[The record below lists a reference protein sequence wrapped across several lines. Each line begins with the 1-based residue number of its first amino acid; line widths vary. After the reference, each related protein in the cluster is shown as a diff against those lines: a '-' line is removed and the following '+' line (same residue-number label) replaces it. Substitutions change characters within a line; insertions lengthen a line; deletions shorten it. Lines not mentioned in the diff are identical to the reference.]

1 MDDFIDDDEDED
13 DEDAAA
19 RKAERRARKEE
30 RRQARRGPVMSEEAV
45 QQRMSEIY
53 DPDTLKQHFH
63 TEPDERIR
71 QKDVPER
78 LQLIFEKREPAAPN
92 EFPKEAQWMYPLL
105 FSTAAEE
112 EAEPAQVELRLE
124 SVRTLLSIL
133 REGEATGPDAE
144 DGTPAPRVHLE
155 PATVQHFRKE
165 LWRPAGISEA
175 QLRRLVDLDAQYGHL
190 QVTPSPDPDPEP
202 QPRPRAPTPTPT
214 PCPCPCP

>member
-112 EAEPAQVELRLE
+112 EAEPAQVELL
-124 SVRTLLSIL
+124 
-133 REGEATGPDAE
+133 
-144 DGTPAPRVHLE
+144 
-155 PATVQHFRKE
+155 
-165 LWRPAGISEA
+165 
-175 QLRRLVDLDAQYGHL
+175 
-190 QVTPSPDPDPEP
+190 
-202 QPRPRAPTPTPT
+202 
-214 PCPCPCP
+214 

>member
-1 MDDFIDDDEDED
+1 MLRGLVVVL
-13 DEDAAA
+13 AALPLVA
-19 RKAERRARKEE
+19 SPAELGTRTSRHGAASWFSRVKE

-112 EAEPAQVELRLE
+112 EAEPAQVELL
-124 SVRTLLSIL
+124 
-133 REGEATGPDAE
+133 
-144 DGTPAPRVHLE
+144 
-155 PATVQHFRKE
+155 
-165 LWRPAGISEA
+165 
-175 QLRRLVDLDAQYGHL
+175 
-190 QVTPSPDPDPEP
+190 
-202 QPRPRAPTPTPT
+202 
-214 PCPCPCP
+214 